1 MNGENPNRMQCAEF
15 ETLLA
20 EAIEGRLEPAQDADL
35 RSHAL
40 GCAVCGPM
48 LADAVVGFELLHTLQ
63 EVEPPQRLVAKILI
77 STSGVSSAR
86 PDVAR
91 VPFKDKVRNWLVPV
105 ITPMLQP
112 RIAGSL
118 AMTFFSLTLILGLA
132 GFKFDFRHIDLRPSA
147 IRQNLTRGYYE
158 TSAKVVKYYDSMQSM
173 YRLQAGFRDF
183 KNQFAPSEQEQ
194 QQQQQPSQEKKEKND
209 KDITRRPQPQREHD
223 TYSQAGSTMNLAD
236 ARSITGHHATLKRRE
251 A

>member
-1 MNGENPNRMQCAEF
+1 MNGETPNRMQCAEF

-20 EAIEGRLEPAQDADL
+20 EAIEGRLSPAQDAEL
-35 RSHAL
+35 RHHAK

-48 LADAVVGFELLHTLQ
+48 LADALVGFELLHSLE
-63 EVEPPQRLVAKILI
+63 EVEPPPRLVANILI
-77 STSGVSSAR
+77 ATSGVSTAR

-91 VPFKDKVRNWLVPV
+91 VPFRDKVRNWLVPV
-105 ITPMLQP
+105 MTPMLQP

-132 GFKFDFRHIDLRPSA
+132 GFKFDFRHLDLRPSA
-147 IRQNLTRGYYE
+147 IRQNISRGYYE
-158 TSAKVVKYYDSMQSM
+158 TTAKVVKYYDSMRVVYQM
-173 YRLQAGFRDF
+173 QAGFRDL
-183 KNQFAPSEQEQ
+183 KNQFTPSEQER
-194 QQQQQPSQEKKEKND
+194 QQQQPSQEKKEKND

-223 TYSQAGSTMNLAD
+223 TYSQAGSSMNLAGV
-236 ARSITGHHATLKRRE
+236 RSIPIGPIPTLKRRE